1 MHAYLIVSAIIALC
15 LTPALGQ
22 NTEPMFAAHPE
33 RSELN
38 IEYFK
43 EYLSKC
49 PEHEIR
55 CLWFLGGDP
64 KVGMVMTLDL
74 KLYSVYTVRDVFDW
88 AKQNGEKR
96 RLSEAQLH
104 TASSLRSA
112 LPAGSDGV
120 EFGKGLHISFWSD
133 GRLQQRTYDRTSV
146 PSMVRRLY
154 DLGGGG
160 VDCRFDDSKPKS
172 DKVAPKQAAIRP
184 LPK

>member
-1 MHAYLIVSAIIALC
+1 MPSPSPLRNPAFVAKFQSLI
-15 LTPALGQ
+15 G
-22 NTEPMFAAHPE
+22 
-33 RSELN
+33 
-38 IEYFK
+38 YFK

-74 KLYSVYTVRDVFDW
+74 KLYSVYTVRDVL
-88 AKQNGEKR
+88 
-96 RLSEAQLH
+96 RL
-104 TASSLRSA
+104 
-112 LPAGSDGV
+112 G
-120 EFGKGLHISFWSD
+120 
-133 GRLQQRTYDRTSV
+133 TSV